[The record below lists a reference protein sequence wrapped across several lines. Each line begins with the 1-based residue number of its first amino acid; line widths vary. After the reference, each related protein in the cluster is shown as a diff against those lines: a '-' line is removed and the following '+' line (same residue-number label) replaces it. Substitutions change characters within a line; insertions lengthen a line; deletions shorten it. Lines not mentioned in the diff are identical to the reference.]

1 MLNLHISL
9 PLSHYI
15 PPYLTTPP
23 LRLINLLPR
32 PHRARFPTK
41 SPYLQGQLE
50 FRAVMFVPKRAAFDM
65 FEGANKKKHNNIKL
79 YVRRVFI
86 MDNCEDLMPEWLSFI
101 KVRQWITCPLLSS
114 IVSVINFDGTLL
126 EREIFRSHTLSYF
139 FPFFFLSPHTL
150 NSFDFFLWI
159 SPFWSSTSSLLISQ
173 HLIFLR
179 HLFFLSTS
187 YLFSSFIFYC
197 YLTLLFPL
205 HTPISSHVRC
215 PLSSLFSSH
224 RV

>member
-101 KVRQWITCPLLSS
+101 KVRQ
-114 IVSVINFDGTLL
+114 
-126 EREIFRSHTLSYF
+126 
-139 FPFFFLSPHTL
+139 
-150 NSFDFFLWI
+150 
-159 SPFWSSTSSLLISQ
+159 
-173 HLIFLR
+173 
-179 HLFFLSTS
+179 
-187 YLFSSFIFYC
+187 
-197 YLTLLFPL
+197 
-205 HTPISSHVRC
+205 
-215 PLSSLFSSH
+215 
-224 RV
+224 